1 MLAPP
6 ILLQTHCEQRYGV
19 AGHSHGGQGQKET
32 CAEAEMETKQQAST
46 ASESSGSDFDAH
58 EGNSTNS
65 NGAVSRKTAKA
76 RARLSRVARNRE
88 SQRVHRDRK
97 RQHQAHL
104 EARVAQLTAR
114 AAELRLALRNNN
126 NDPNSQVSN
135 SDFRNLSV
143 SNKDDSLLGGVR
155 ATAVAS
161 RTGDKSPTTSRQ
173 ISRGAHIIDT
183 VNLNA
188 SDADSEHL
196 RFWKLKLAALRV
208 ENSNLKYIA
217 YSFSQPSTA

>member
-1 MLAPP
+1 
-6 ILLQTHCEQRYGV
+6 
-19 AGHSHGGQGQKET
+19 
-32 CAEAEMETKQQAST
+32 METKQAST

-58 EGNSTNS
+58 DGTTNS

-114 AAELRLALRNNN
+114 AAELRLAIRNN

-143 SNKDDSLLGGVR
+143 SNKDDSLLGGIR
-155 ATAVAS
+155 ATAAVAS
-161 RTGDKSPTTSRQ
+161 RTGDESPTPSRQ
-173 ISRGAHIIDT
+173 ISRGPHTIDT
-183 VNLNA
+183 VNLNT
-188 SDADSEHL
+188 SDGDSELL

-217 YSFSQPSTA
+217 YSFSQPSTV

>member
-1 MLAPP
+1 
-6 ILLQTHCEQRYGV
+6 
-19 AGHSHGGQGQKET
+19 
-32 CAEAEMETKQQAST
+32 METKQQLQHAST

-58 EGNSTNS
+58 EQGAG
-65 NGAVSRKTAKA
+65 NGAASRKSAKA

-114 AAELRLALRNNN
+114 AAELRLALRNNSN
-126 NDPNSQVSN
+126 NDPNTQTSN
-135 SDFRNLSV
+135 PDFRNLSV
-143 SNKDDSLLGGVR
+143 VSNKNDSLLSGVRTTDLATRARDESPTTAHQISGGVR
-155 ATAVAS
+155 TL
-161 RTGDKSPTTSRQ
+161 
-173 ISRGAHIIDT
+173 DT
-183 VNLNA
+183 VNLNV

>member
-1 MLAPP
+1 
-6 ILLQTHCEQRYGV
+6 
-19 AGHSHGGQGQKET
+19 
-32 CAEAEMETKQQAST
+32 METKQAST

-58 EGNSTNS
+58 EGTTTNS

-114 AAELRLALRNNN
+114 AAELRLAIRNNN

-143 SNKDDSLLGGVR
+143 SNKDDSRLGGIR

-161 RTGDKSPTTSRQ
+161 RSGDESPTLSRQ
-173 ISRGAHIIDT
+173 ISRGAHTIDT

-188 SDADSEHL
+188 SDADSELL

-217 YSFSQPSTA
+217 YSFSQPSTV